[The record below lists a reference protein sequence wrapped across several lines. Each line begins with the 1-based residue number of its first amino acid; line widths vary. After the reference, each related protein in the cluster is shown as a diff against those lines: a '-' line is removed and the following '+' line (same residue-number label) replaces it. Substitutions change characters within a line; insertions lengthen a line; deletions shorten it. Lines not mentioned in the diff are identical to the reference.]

1 MFVLSRSW
9 IHRPH
14 ERHLAAIGVRY
25 IRIRKQMSSV
35 FPLANRTTSLAL
47 VVRVALFNVYSVIT
61 LGYVRL
67 KIMV

>member
-1 MFVLSRSW
+1 MFVLSRGW

-35 FPLANRTTSLAL
+35 VGKQNDLACADGTRGIVQFVLSYHPGVCTTEDHGL
-47 VVRVALFNVYSVIT
+47 N
-61 LGYVRL
+61 
-67 KIMV
+67 